1 MSEVVMDTSLEE
13 QGQGSRQRPRERL
26 GKQVDAGD
34 EIFRITALENR
45 FDPSCDDS
53 ANMGYRDLA
62 LNIEVGWLSRDNV
75 SFQKV
80 RDRRRVNCM
89 THICEIQIRT
99 RAINECAVEG
109 HQEYFELRDGLSM

>member
-1 MSEVVMDTSLEE
+1 MGTSLEE
-13 QGQGSRQRPRERL
+13 EGQGSRQRPRERL

-34 EIFRITALENR
+34 EIFRITALQNR

-75 SFQKV
+75 PFQKV

-89 THICEIQIRT
+89 THICEFKFGPGQLMSAQLKDTKNISNFVMGSRCSC
-99 RAINECAVEG
+99 N
-109 HQEYFELRDGLSM
+109 